1 MWHNWGIERKMFK
14 INDYIIDEN
23 LLLDVISIEFVINIF
38 SDWLVF

>member
-1 MWHNWGIERKMFK
+1 MFK

-23 LLLDVISIEFVINIF
+23 LLLDVISIEFLINILF